1 MLDSRLK
8 YAVAVARLGSFSGA
22 AKDVGVTQSAVTK
35 SVADLE
41 QQLGFA
47 IFSRTSRGVA
57 TTPEGRDFIDRAAR
71 LLADAA
77 DLFGE
82 RNRGADPF
90 AGQLRIGLFPGSIDW
105 LINDPAIG
113 LLKRHTAVRID
124 TVSGNS
130 ERAVQLLSRGD
141 IDVAF
146 GLEAALAGWPQFK
159 CERIATIEILP
170 FVRKDHPILAETSV
184 DKQTF
189 TRFDFVVPSSSEPY
203 TPIIRKMYEQD
214 GQRPE
219 YRVHMTDYFHLV
231 RRIVASTDAVGLVAK
246 AFTLTGWFREAFVAL
261 PDAGLLEPLVLAYAV
276 RARWPIKPAAKDLI
290 ARVRQGWSSARH
302 S

>member
-159 CERIATIEILP
+159 GSSDPRGNIRRQANVHAFRLRCAVLIRALHAN
-170 FVRKDHPILAETSV
+170 HPE
-184 DKQTF
+184 D
-189 TRFDFVVPSSSEPY
+189 
-203 TPIIRKMYEQD
+203 
-214 GQRPE
+214 
-219 YRVHMTDYFHLV
+219 
-231 RRIVASTDAVGLVAK
+231 
-246 AFTLTGWFREAFVAL
+246 
-261 PDAGLLEPLVLAYAV
+261 V
-276 RARWPIKPAAKDLI
+276 RAGRSAPGVPGAYDGLFSPGPQD
-290 ARVRQGWSSARH
+290 RGLDGCRGSCGQGVYPDRLVS
-302 S
+302 

>member
-141 IDVAF
+141 RD
-146 GLEAALAGWPQFK
+146 P
-159 CERIATIEILP
+159 
-170 FVRKDHPILAETSV
+170 
-184 DKQTF
+184 
-189 TRFDFVVPSSSEPY
+189 
-203 TPIIRKMYEQD
+203 
-214 GQRPE
+214 
-219 YRVHMTDYFHLV
+219 
-231 RRIVASTDAVGLVAK
+231 
-246 AFTLTGWFREAFVAL
+246 
-261 PDAGLLEPLVLAYAV
+261 AV
-276 RARWPIKPAAKDLI
+276 RSQGSSDPRGNIRRQANVHAFRLRCAVLI
-290 ARVRQGWSSARH
+290 RALHANHPEDVRAGRSAPGVPGAYDGLFSPGPQDRGLDGCRGSCGQGVYPDRLVS
-302 S
+302 